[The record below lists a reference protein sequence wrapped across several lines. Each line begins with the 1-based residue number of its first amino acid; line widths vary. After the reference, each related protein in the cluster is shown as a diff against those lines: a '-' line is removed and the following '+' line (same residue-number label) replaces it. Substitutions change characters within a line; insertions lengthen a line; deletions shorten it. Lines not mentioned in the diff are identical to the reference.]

1 MKEYL
6 VTDHINKYCWGIVLS
21 VDFVGEDKVVAATG
35 DVEFQKGRENSFIS
49 GISVKEGYR
58 TQGLGTDLLKE
69 LERISRRNGRYIVEL
84 ETEADDEYAQKFYE
98 KRGYVKVP
106 ELTYS
111 TDYGT
116 YFTFRK
122 VMEKVEGEI

>member
-21 VDFVGEDKVVAATG
+21 VYFVGEDKVVAATG